1 MRYLINMQCGQ
12 NLSFLCLMLM
22 SKHQILS
29 LCIPVLKHT
38 RRSKEHGHTTGQM
51 SCLQIFFWLC
61 LLIAELRAKGARS
74 TMGKR
79 NWEMHESHKFWLGY
93 DVTSVRPSVRPPL
106 HVSQCEMRH
115 SNPLLQ
121 PAFLLAGSCMA
132 NCFLERQT

>member
-1 MRYLINMQCGQ
+1 MSVAQTFFSWNVNLVTTDNHLFINWVKQQHLFCITLFTS
-12 NLSFLCLMLM
+12 LSMF
-22 SKHQILS
+22 S
-29 LCIPVLKHT
+29 LV
-38 RRSKEHGHTTGQM
+38 
-51 SCLQIFFWLC
+51 
-61 LLIAELRAKGARS
+61 AELRAEGARS

-115 SNPLLQ
+115 SNPFLQ

-132 NCFLERQT
+132 NCFLEK